1 MSEEPTT
8 EPPGLPTEAEFSR
21 LVAQANNGDA
31 DALKT
36 LRELLDNRPEIWQ
49 RVGDLAAHAERL
61 LIDLIAAGNALMAE
75 ALRRKLREMR
85 VELLSPTTSLL
96 EKMAVDRVLAC
107 WLHVQFVDSIV
118 AKAQGG
124 TITHARYQLQRQIAA
139 DRRYTAA
146 IKALADLRR
155 LLPRVASGTSNK
167 TPAMPLRV
175 FAGETP
181 NDAASA

>member
-1 MSEEPTT
+1 MTKEPAT
-8 EPPGLPTEAEFSR
+8 EPPDLPTEAEFSR
-21 LVAQANNGDA
+21 LVVQANAGDSGA
-31 DALKT
+31 MAK

-124 TITHARYQLQRQIAA
+124 TITHARYQLQRQTAA

-146 IKALADLRR
+146 VKALAELRR
-155 LLPRVASGTSNK
+155 LLPNSIGGTSNK
-167 TPAMPLRV
+167 TPAKPLRL
-175 FAGETP
+175 FPGETP
-181 NDAASA
+181 NDAATA